1 MPTAPR
7 PMRPALVVP
16 PRTTLQPHLYAAALA
31 GHEPAEALTT
41 SDRRRLVA
49 QLHRAGW
56 TDADIAVH
64 TALTTYTAAR
74 IRDGLDLPPNTAEA
88 AATKGAA

>member
-7 PMRPALVVP
+7 PMHPALVVP

-41 SDRRRLVA
+41 SDRHRLVA

-56 TDADIAVH
+56 TDADVAVH

-74 IRDGLDLPPNTAEA
+74 IRNTLGLPPNRELASTR
-88 AATKGAA
+88 GAA